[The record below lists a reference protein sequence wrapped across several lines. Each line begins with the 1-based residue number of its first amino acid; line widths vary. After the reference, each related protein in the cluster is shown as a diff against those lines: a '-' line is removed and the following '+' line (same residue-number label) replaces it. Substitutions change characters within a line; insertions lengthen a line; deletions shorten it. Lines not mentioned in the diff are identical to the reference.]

1 MTLKK
6 KKAINNQNSFEAA
19 NKGIKTTIIGIII
32 SLILAAVK
40 AIAGILGNSYALIAD
55 AIESASDVFTS
66 IIVLAG
72 LRIAQLPPDQKHP
85 YGHGKAEPF
94 AGIIVAVA
102 LFIAAI
108 FIITQ
113 SIHEIIT
120 PHHAPAPFTL
130 IVLIIV
136 VITKEVLFRFIIKVG
151 QSVESV
157 AIKNDAWH
165 HRSDAI
171 TSGAAFIG
179 ISVALIGGDGYEQ
192 ADDYAALFASGII
205 IFNAYRLFRPALDEI
220 MDAAP
225 SKEINNEIINATN
238 SVEGVIATDKCFVR
252 KMGLDYYIDIHII
265 VDGNLTVHDGHE
277 IAHNVKDYLMSSFP
291 QISNVLVHV
300 EPATEERLKRG
311 HIIEQTKNK
320 SSNSE

>member
-1 MTLKK
+1 MINKRKK
-6 KKAINNQNSFEAA
+6 IINKSNSFEAA
-19 NKGIKTTIIGIII
+19 NKGIRTTIIGIITSI
-32 SLILAAVK
+32 ILAAIK
-40 AIAGILGNSYALIAD
+40 AIAGIMGNSYALIAD

-94 AGIIVAVA
+94 AGIVVSLA
-102 LFIAAI
+102 LFIAALI
-108 FIITQ
+108 IITQ

-136 VITKEVLFRFIIKVG
+136 VITKELLFRYIIKIG
-151 QSVESV
+151 HSVDSV
-157 AIKNDAWH
+157 AVKNDAWH

-179 ISVALIGGDGYEQ
+179 ISIALIGGKGYEQ
-192 ADDYAALFASGII
+192 ADDYAALFASGVI

-225 SKEINNEIINATN
+225 SNEINHEIISATN
-238 SVEGVIATDKCFVR
+238 SVDGVIATDKCFVR

-265 VDGNLTVHDGHE
+265 VDGMLTVHDGHE
-277 IAHNVKDYLMSSFP
+277 IAHNVKNYLMSTFP
-291 QISNVLVHV
+291 QVSNVLVHV
-300 EPATEERLKRG
+300 EPATEERLQRK
-311 HIIEQTKNK
+311 HIIEQTKIK
-320 SSNSE
+320 S

>member
-1 MTLKK
+1 MTLNKK
-6 KKAINNQNSFEAA
+6 KILNNQNSLEAA
-19 NKGIKTTIIGIII
+19 NKGVRTTIIGIITSI
-32 SLILAAVK
+32 LLAAIK
-40 AIAGILGNSYALIAD
+40 AVAGILGNSYALIAD

-66 IIVLAG
+66 IVVLAG

-94 AGIIVAVA
+94 AGIVVAIA
-102 LFIAAI
+102 LFVAAI
-108 FIITQ
+108 IIITQ

-130 IVLIIV
+130 IVLVAV
-136 VITKEVLFRFIIKVG
+136 VLTKEFLFRYIIKVG
-151 QSVESV
+151 TEVNSV
-157 AIKNDAWH
+157 AIRNDAWH
-165 HRSDAI
+165 HRSDAF

-179 ISVALIGGDGYEQ
+179 ISIALIGGEGYEQ
-192 ADDYAALFASGII
+192 ADDYAALFASGVI
-205 IFNAYRLFRPALDEI
+205 IFNAYRLLRPALDEI

-225 SKEINNEIINATN
+225 SKEINQEIINATN
-238 SVEGVIATDKCFVR
+238 TVSGVIATDKCYVR

-277 IAHNVKDYLMSSFP
+277 IAHDVKDYLMKTFP

-300 EPATEERLKRG
+300 EPATEERLSRE
-311 HIIEQTKNK
+311 HIREQTNIK
-320 SSNSE
+320 SK